1 MYARDSKCMCVF
13 RGIVSYKMMQKG
25 VPKIT
30 SILLS
35 KQELYHCSR
44 ISQEYEPKLSFA
56 SPVAAYSI
64 RYWSCSVRLNT
75 FDNKLFTICQVDF
88 YHVRTHAVSNISLC
102 CATHLTIVNKAQ
114 KTFLLV
120 EKSPMYQRIFQDS
133 NIILYMW
140 ISVRYY
146 PMPKPFHATH
156 THTYAHFGHIYRQF
170 ADRHVRTRTK
180 KYCFRLFRLVW
191 ITFLC
196 TYGPLRLNV
205 CLCPCVIH
213 YDVACNSFE
222 LFKCKSCLLLWLLL
236 LLLFNA
242 KLLMSY
248 TNNASTSTYYD
259 DKWWCDSI
267 KD

>member
-1 MYARDSKCMCVF
+1 
-13 RGIVSYKMMQKG
+13 MMQKI
-25 VPKIT
+25 PKIT

-35 KQELYHCSR
+35 
-44 ISQEYEPKLSFA
+44 KLSFA

-64 RYWSCSVRLNT
+64 RYWSCSERLNT

-146 PMPKPFHATH
+146 PMPEPFHATH
-156 THTYAHFGHIYRQF
+156 I
-170 ADRHVRTRTK
+170 RT
-180 KYCFRLFRLVW
+180 FRPYIPSIRWQACAYENEKILLSIFSPRMNN
-191 ITFLC
+191 F
-196 TYGPLRLNV
+196 PLYLRDPASKCVSVSV
-205 CLCPCVIH
+205 CNTLWC
-213 YDVACNSFE
+213 
-222 LFKCKSCLLLWLLL
+222 CL
-236 LLLFNA
+236 
-242 KLLMSY
+242 
-248 TNNASTSTYYD
+248 
-259 DKWWCDSI
+259 
-267 KD
+267 

>member
-1 MYARDSKCMCVF
+1 MLETASVCVP
-13 RGIVSYKMMQKG
+13 GDCIVSYKMMQKG

-44 ISQEYEPKLSFA
+44 ISKEYEPKLSFA

-156 THTYAHFGHIYRQF
+156 THILAIYTVNSLTGMCVRERKNIAFDYF
-170 ADRHVRTRTK
+170 A
-180 KYCFRLFRLVW
+180 
-191 ITFLC
+191 
-196 TYGPLRLNV
+196 
-205 CLCPCVIH
+205 
-213 YDVACNSFE
+213 
-222 LFKCKSCLLLWLLL
+222 
-236 LLLFNA
+236 
-242 KLLMSY
+242 SY
-248 TNNASTSTYYD
+248 E
-259 DKWWCDSI
+259 
-267 KD
+267 

>member
-156 THTYAHFGHIYRQF
+156 THI
-170 ADRHVRTRTK
+170 RTFWPYIPSIRWQACAYENEK
-180 KYCFRLFRLVW
+180 ILLSIISPRMNNF
-191 ITFLC
+191 
-196 TYGPLRLNV
+196 PLYLRAPASKCVSVSV
-205 CLCPCVIH
+205 CNTLWC
-213 YDVACNSFE
+213 
-222 LFKCKSCLLLWLLL
+222 CL
-236 LLLFNA
+236 
-242 KLLMSY
+242 
-248 TNNASTSTYYD
+248 
-259 DKWWCDSI
+259 
-267 KD
+267 